1 MGQLATKASLL
12 LSTRFNELLESFQHQ
27 TRMLASGAK
36 PSERFPHSDKAL
48 KLYGELLRAARESMN
63 IDALGES
70 ARMAIEN
77 GLKEETQGHGKSD
90 ITP

>member
-1 MGQLATKASLL
+1 
-12 LSTRFNELLESFQHQ
+12 
-27 TRMLASGAK
+27 
-36 PSERFPHSDKAL
+36 
-48 KLYGELLRAARESMN
+48 MN